1 MRHLSHEFIG
11 GRDPPAH
18 RDTQIVAGYVVP
30 EDGTVIQIH
39 RIAVILPASDTYHL
53 FSGLKFPSA
62 KGIIEIDPVGGIE
75 KRCVAVGFV
84 EPLTPGIC
92 ETGYYF
98 AVDTEHEIFPFE
110 SCVGVVGAVLLPK
123 MLIVHAHVNTKSQQ
137 FV

>member
-1 MRHLSHEFIG
+1 MS
-11 GRDPPAH
+11 
-18 RDTQIVAGYVVP
+18 
-30 EDGTVIQIH
+30 VI
-39 RIAVILPASDTYHL
+39 
-53 FSGLKFPSA
+53 FPSA
-62 KGIIEIDPVGGIE
+62 YGYHLLASGYIELAGSVVKVDPVGGIE

-123 MLIVHAHVNTKSQQ
+123 MLIVHAHVNTESQQ